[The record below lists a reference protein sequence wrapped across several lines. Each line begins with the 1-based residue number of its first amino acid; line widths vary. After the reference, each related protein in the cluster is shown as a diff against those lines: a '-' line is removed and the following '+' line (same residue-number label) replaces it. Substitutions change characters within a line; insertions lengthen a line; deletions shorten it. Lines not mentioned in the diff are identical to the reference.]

1 MSHGPIP
8 KKRVKLL
15 VEALLDYEQNQSDRI
30 SNLKV
35 SWAKNGK
42 PHLVVNTTLQALRYL
57 VGDKDGFKP
66 TPNTSEKQLK
76 NTIGEHLNNDLGKFL
91 EILEDHRGKETRGSE
106 NWNFTLKLWSKH
118 NPAENLQKLEN
129 LWQTKQ
135 SPQSLAS
142 SPTTETSPVIPAAKR
157 DAILCLERLPE
168 VPVWV
173 GREELVEALKAKILA
188 PEASPKV
195 VALIGQ
201 GGIGKTSLAVKLLE
215 ALGVQ
220 LQPSGLA
227 EGCVYDSALYFKVSQ
242 GSSFD
247 DVAAFLLEALGVE
260 TAELLKTAEAKIAQI
275 LAGLTENRCLLVL
288 DNLEDILYPA
298 SHPEA
303 GKAVSSEWGEL
314 LHSFAHSRHCSTI
327 IITSRE
333 FPYDLTDRRSRN
345 PKPNPKLVEVC
356 TVGGVA
362 DEDGVEILRQNDSQ
376 DCQADLEWI
385 AERVKGNAFI
395 LTQLAAI
402 GAESPGYLRK
412 HPELVTE
419 EAEQIIRAQ
428 LERQSEAA
436 RELLKRMCVLRV
448 GIDVQGLT
456 FLRLYNDN
464 QKNERFE
471 EAIQLGKPVEFT
483 KAETKETEEMIKQL
497 VLSSLVQRRYE
508 KERCEHFYDLH
519 RLIVEYLQA
528 EYETELPKLW
538 ERAYNFYC
546 TGKKIENPKTLEDL
560 YPVLEAQHFAFQLG
574 NYSAASNL
582 VMRMLENY
590 LRTWGHWNLLK
601 DLYEQILPYADWDD
615 RPSCL
620 MQIGRVHRDIGN
632 WDIAEQYF
640 QEALS
645 IEQEANNKRGIAYT
659 WSELG
664 DIERKRGN
672 WDEAERLYRQ
682 CLEVQ
687 TELGDRSGMATSWG
701 LLGDIERDRGNW
713 DEAERLYR
721 QSLQLRTELG
731 ARSGMAISIGCLGE
745 NELAKGNLDTAE
757 KYLTQALS
765 TMQELEMS
773 QNIAETNYDLA
784 QLWRKR
790 GNPEKAQ
797 EYYTTAHQLY
807 QQLGAVKDLER
818 IEREW
823 NSPE

>member
-1 MSHGPIP
+1 MPKKMSHGPIP

-66 TPNTSEKQLK
+66 KPDTSEKQLK

-106 NWNFTLKLWSKH
+106 NWNFTLKLWSKD

-188 PEASPKV
+188 PETSPKV

-215 ALGVQ
+215 ALGVD
-220 LQPSGLA
+220 LQPPGLA
-227 EGCVYDSALYFKVSQ
+227 DGCVYDSALYFKVSQ

-260 TAELLKTAEAKIAQI
+260 TADPLKTAEAKIAQI
-275 LAGLTENRCLLVL
+275 LAALTEKRCLLVL

-419 EAEQIIRAQ
+419 EAEPIIQAQ

-436 RELLKRMCVLRV
+436 QELLKRMCVLRV

-456 FLRLYNDN
+456 FLRLYNDDG
-464 QKNERFE
+464 ETDYRFE
-471 EAIQLGKPVEFT
+471 VAAAVEEPVEFA
-483 KAETKETEEMIKQL
+483 KEEIQETKGMIERL
-497 VLSSLVQRRYE
+497 ANSSLVQRRYD
-508 KERCEHFYDLH
+508 KERCEYFFDLH
-519 RLIVEYLQA
+519 RLIVEFLQT
-528 EYETELPKLW
+528 EYETELPQLL
-538 ERAYNFYC
+538 ERVYKFYC
-546 TGKKIENPKTLEDL
+546 TGKSIENPKALEDL
-560 YPVLEAQHFAFQLG
+560 YPVLEAQYFAFRLG
-574 NYSAASNL
+574 NYSEASNL
-582 VMRMLENY
+582 VMWTLEGY
-590 LRTWGHWNLLK
+590 LRTWGYWNLLK
-601 DLYEQILPYADWDD
+601 DLYEQILPHVDCDD
-615 RPSCL
+615 RPICL
-620 MQIGRVHRDIGN
+620 RQIGRVHRDIGN

-640 QEALS
+640 QEALF
-645 IEQEANNKRGIAYT
+645 IEQKANNKR
-659 WSELG
+659 
-664 DIERKRGN
+664 
-672 WDEAERLYRQ
+672 
-682 CLEVQ
+682 
-687 TELGDRSGMATSWG
+687 GMATSWG
-701 LLGDIERDRGNW
+701 LLGDIERKRGNW
-713 DEAERLYR
+713 EEAERLYR
-721 QSLQLRTELG
+721 QSLQLQTELG
-731 ARSGMAISIGCLGE
+731 DRSGIVALIGCLGE
-745 NELAKGNLDTAE
+745 NELAKGNLDLAE
-757 KYLTQALS
+757 EYLTQALS
-765 TMQELEMS
+765 TMQELGMS
-773 QNIAETNYDLA
+773 REIAEVNYDFA

-807 QQLGAVKDLER
+807 QQLGAVKNLER